1 MGNLASYLTVCGK
14 PKRSTAIGAAQK
26 IGCIEKMVIAIIGES
41 FNGPDRKA
49 ISILSSVKLRT
60 FKFTL
65 MPGYYA
71 VKSLNTSTTLE

>member
-1 MGNLASYLTVCGK
+1 
-14 PKRSTAIGAAQK
+14 
-26 IGCIEKMVIAIIGES
+26 
-41 FNGPDRKA
+41 
-49 ISILSSVKLRT
+49 LSSVKLRT